1 MVVFSCFLRGT
12 VSKLCD
18 YSPLYDQV
26 RSMCLSSDGYLVLA
40 HNKGITK
47 LRMADQEMKEYPSS
61 GIQAV
66 APLLERKVAF
76 TDQTNRCVK
85 QLGRNGAVVVIA
97 GIGEEGNKN
106 GSGSHAAFG
115 QPMGVCTEGDN
126 ILLTDAQIGT
136 VKLVTTVT
144 GTVEFL
150 DNLGKFY
157 GAFSVHIKNR
167 PVKRHTIEEAYQ
179 MVKGVSS
186 YIKSDSF

>member
-1 MVVFSCFLRGT
+1 MVIFSCFLRGT

-26 RSMCLSSDGYLVLA
+26 KSMCLSTDGYLVLA

-47 LRMADQEMKEYPSS
+47 LRMADQEMKEY
-61 GIQAV
+61 AV
-66 APLLERKVAF
+66 APILEGKVAF

-85 QLGRNGAVVVIA
+85 LVGRNGAAMVIA

-115 QPMGVCTEGDN
+115 EPMGVCTEGDN
-126 ILLTDAQIGT
+126 ILLTDAQVGT

-144 GTVEFL
+144 GTVEF
-150 DNLGKFY
+150 
-157 GAFSVHIKNR
+157 
-167 PVKRHTIEEAYQ
+167 
-179 MVKGVSS
+179 
-186 YIKSDSF
+186 

>member
-1 MVVFSCFLRGT
+1 MLIH
-12 VSKLCD
+12 
-18 YSPLYDQV
+18 
-26 RSMCLSSDGYLVLA
+26 DGYLVLA

-47 LRMADQEMKEYPSS
+47 LRMADQEMKEYASS
-61 GIQAV
+61 GIQAA
-66 APLLERKVAF
+66 APILEGKVAF

-85 QLGRNGAVVVIA
+85 KTLGRNGGVMVIA
-97 GIGEEGNKN
+97 CIGEKGNKN

-115 QPMGVCTEGDN
+115 QPTGVCTKGDN
-126 ILLTDAQIGT
+126 ILLTDVQIGT
-136 VKLVTTVT
+136 VKLVTAVT

-179 MVKGVSS
+179 MVKDVSS